1 MRLDLIRTLES
12 TLPYS
17 MYQMGS
23 LSGAFPLII
32 PFQCYAPTPCW
43 RNLMGGLGVGV
54 GGGGCE
60 REREVQMEE
69 WLKHRSIQSRV
80 EK

>member
-1 MRLDLIRTLES
+1 MRLDSIYTLES

-17 MYQMGS
+17 MHQMGS

-43 RNLMGGLGVGV
+43 RNLT
-54 GGGGCE
+54 E
-60 REREVQMEE
+60 KKREEDP
-69 WLKHRSIQSRV
+69 KGAV
-80 EK
+80 EIPVNT

>member
-1 MRLDLIRTLES
+1 MSLDSIHTPES

-32 PFQCYAPTPCW
+32 PFQCYAPTPCE
-43 RNLMGGLGVGV
+43 RNLTGDK
-54 GGGGCE
+54 
-60 REREVQMEE
+60 RERGIEGKYV
-69 WLKHRSIQSRV
+69 KGVV
-80 EK
+80 EIPGNT